1 MDIFLSSTFVL
12 GTLQQHK
19 FLVNEGNEGK
29 PTRKVKKNVITV
41 SKAKTST
48 FIYVTM
54 SKSEH
59 VHIKYKCVYN

>member
-12 GTLQQHK
+12 GTLQQRK
-19 FLVNEGNEGK
+19 FLVNEGK
-29 PTRKVKKNVITV
+29 PTRKVKKNVIAV

>member
-12 GTLQQHK
+12 GTLQQRK
-19 FLVNEGNEGK
+19 FLVNEGK
-29 PTRKVKKNVITV
+29 PTTKVKKNVIAV

-54 SKSEH
+54 SKSENMSKTH
-59 VHIKYKCVYN
+59 